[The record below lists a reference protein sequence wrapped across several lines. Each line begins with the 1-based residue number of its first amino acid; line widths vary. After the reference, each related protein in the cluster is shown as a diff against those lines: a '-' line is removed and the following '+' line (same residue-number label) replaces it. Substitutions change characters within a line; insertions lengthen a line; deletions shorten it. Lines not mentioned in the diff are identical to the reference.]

1 MNGYD
6 EKFFAKKANSRAMLA
21 WVLVMICITV
31 YYMAKIAI
39 GDHTA
44 VFYGVIFV
52 SGWGPCIVAWL
63 ILKLKGGDT
72 KLYRNIMAYGYVFFY
87 MVLNG
92 ATDDNLAFVFILPL
106 ICIMVL
112 YKEQKYILKV
122 AIFTIIALIMC
133 NAYKITSKGMNDI
146 RDILQICLQFGI
158 VGCCYGSAIMS
169 IKYMNESD
177 GELMNS
183 IQANLDRVV
192 ETVEKVK
199 NASNAVVEGV
209 NVVRELAD
217 ENKEGADDVLK
228 DMLALSD
235 NNFVLN
241 EKTVSSME
249 STSVI
254 DNQVKDVAGLMDQV
268 VSLIGASVEHAN
280 TSSVELEEVVEIT
293 NKMAT
298 LSSEVEKVL
307 AEFKDEFER
316 VKNETGTIDE
326 ISEQTNLLSL
336 NASIEAARA
345 GEAGKGFAVVADEI
359 RALSTGTQN
368 SSARIMEALAH
379 LEETSEKML
388 ESVGETVRLIQVN
401 MEKVTNVHESVTDIT
416 NDAKRLEQHIQV
428 MDGAVKEVESS
439 NTQMVTNM
447 QEVCDVMAIM
457 TGSIAEAENTTKAMI
472 CKFEESAKSAQDI
485 EVVVGHLMEELG
497 VGGFM
502 GVQDIVDGMK
512 VAVIVEAHGD
522 VKEQEYRGEVVDRKD
537 NNIYITFNGNQHEI
551 LTKTDKNVFCQLKI
565 MAGHIMYSWEHIEI
579 HATKS
584 EEKGDCRLLV
594 DSNVTIYNRRKY
606 PRMPLHNKC
615 AVKVK
620 ENGVVYAGKM
630 ENLSANGFAFVVNS
644 DEFKYLKGK
653 DIYLNVERVDEI
665 DVTNLEGRIIRV
677 SENNGTYYVGGRMPE
692 DSMEI
697 KEYVE
702 RNLKE

>member
-169 IKYMNESD
+169 IKYMNQSD
-177 GELMNS
+177 GELMRS
-183 IQANLDRVV
+183 IQANLARVV
-192 ETVEKVK
+192 ETVDKVK

-217 ENKEGADDVLK
+217 ENKDGADDVLK

-235 NNFVLN
+235 NNLVLN

-268 VSLIGASVEHAN
+268 VSLIGASVEHAD

-293 NKMAT
+293 NKMAS
-298 LSSEVEKVL
+298 LSAEVEKIL
-307 AEFKDEFER
+307 AEFKAEFES

-416 NDAKRLEQHIQV
+416 NDARRLEEHIQV
-428 MDGAVKEVESS
+428 MDKAVKEVENS
-439 NTQMVTNM
+439 NTTMVSNM

-472 CKFEESAKSAQDI
+472 SKFEESAKSAQDI

-502 GVQDIVDGMK
+502 GVQDVVDGMK
-512 VAVIVEAHGD
+512 IAITVEANED
-522 VKEQEYRGEVVDRKD
+522 RKALEYTGEVVGRED
-537 NNIYITFNGNQHEI
+537 NQVFISVRDKKPEI
-551 LTKTDKNVFCQLKI
+551 LTKKDKNVFCQLRI
-565 MAGHIMYSWEHIEI
+565 MAGHIMYSWEHVQM
-579 HATKS
+579 HAVKAD
-584 EEKGDCRLLV
+584 EKGDYRLTV
-594 DSNVTIYNRRKY
+594 DSKVTVYNRRKY
-606 PRMPLHNKC
+606 PRMPFHNKC
-615 AVKVK
+615 TVKAK
-620 ENGVVYAGKM
+620 ENGNTYTGKM
-630 ENLSANGFAFVVNS
+630 ENISANGFAFVVKS
-644 DEFKYLKGK
+644 DEIKYMKGK
-653 DIYLNVERVDEI
+653 DILLEVEQFEATDGK
-665 DVTNLEGRIIRV
+665 NLEGRIIRI
-677 SENNGTYYVGGRMPE
+677 SENNGTFYVGARMPE
-692 DSMEI
+692 DSNEI

-702 RNLKE
+702 KNYTE

>member
-6 EKFFAKKANSRAMLA
+6 EKYFAKKANTRAMLA
-21 WVLVMICITV
+21 WTLVLACITA
-31 YYMAKIAI
+31 YYAGKVAI
-39 GDHTA
+39 GDHSIL
-44 VFYGVIFV
+44 FYGLIVVF
-52 SGWGPCIVAWL
+52 GWGPYLVGLL
-63 ILKLKGGDT
+63 ILKLKGGDA
-72 KLYRNIMAYGYVFFY
+72 KSYRNILAYGYAVFY
-87 MVLNG
+87 MVLVG

-112 YKEQKYILKV
+112 YKDQKYILKV
-122 AIFTIIALIMC
+122 AIFALIALIMC
-133 NAYKITSKGMNDI
+133 NIYKVTSKSMNSVEDI
-146 RDILQICLQFGI
+146 MHIALQFGI
-158 VGCCYGSAIMS
+158 VFCCFASAIMS
-169 IKYMNESD
+169 INYMNQSD
-177 GELMNS
+177 GEMMSS
-183 IQANLDRVV
+183 IQANLARVV
-192 ETVEKVK
+192 ETVDKVK

-217 ENKEGADDVLK
+217 ENKDGADDVLK

-235 NNFVLN
+235 NNYVLN

-268 VSLIGASVEHAN
+268 VSLIGASVEHAD

-293 NKMAT
+293 NKMAS
-298 LSSEVEKVL
+298 LSAEVEKIL
-307 AEFKDEFER
+307 AEFKAEFES

-401 MEKVTNVHESVTDIT
+401 MEKVTNVHGSVTDIT
-416 NDAKRLEQHIQV
+416 NDAKRLEEHIQV
-428 MDGAVKEVESS
+428 MDRAVKEVENS
-439 NTQMVTNM
+439 NTLMVSNM
-447 QEVCDVMAIM
+447 QQVCDVMAIM

-472 CKFEESAKSAQDI
+472 SKFEESAKSAQDI

-502 GVQDIVDGMK
+502 GVQDVVEGMK
-512 VAVIVEAHGD
+512 IAITVEAHGD
-522 VKEQEYRGEVVDRKD
+522 VKALEYTGEVVGRED
-537 NNIYITFNGNQHEI
+537 NQVFIALRDKKQEI
-551 LTKTDKNVFCQLKI
+551 LTKKDKNVFCQLRI
-565 MAGHIMYSWEHIEI
+565 MAGHIMYSWDHVQM
-579 HATKS
+579 HAVKA
-584 EEKGDCRLLV
+584 EEKGDYRLTV
-594 DSNVTIYNRRKY
+594 DSKVTIYNRRKY
-606 PRMPLHNKC
+606 PRMPFRNKC
-615 AVKVK
+615 TVKAK
-620 ENGVVYAGKM
+620 ENGNTYIGKM
-630 ENLSANGFAFVVNS
+630 ENISANGFAFVVNS
-644 DEFKYLKGK
+644 DEIKNMKGK
-653 DIYLNVERVDEI
+653 DVFLDIEHFEVVGSKS
-665 DVTNLEGRIIRV
+665 LEGRIIRI
-677 SENNGTYYVGGRMPE
+677 SENEGTYYVGARMPE
-692 DSMEI
+692 DSSEI

-702 RNLKE
+702 KNYTE